1 MRASQHLFLRDGPT
15 TATEAGRWI
24 ARHGVWAFR
33 SRTKAEVSSL
43 IGLWRRFVAE
53 VRSSAT
59 LREELKAEGLGSTM
73 ERWQSR
79 NQLGTK

>member
-1 MRASQHLFLRDGPT
+1 MA
-15 TATEAGRWI
+15 
-24 ARHGVWAFR
+24 WAFR

-43 IGLWRRFVAE
+43 IELWKRFVAE
-53 VRSSAT
+53 VRSWAT